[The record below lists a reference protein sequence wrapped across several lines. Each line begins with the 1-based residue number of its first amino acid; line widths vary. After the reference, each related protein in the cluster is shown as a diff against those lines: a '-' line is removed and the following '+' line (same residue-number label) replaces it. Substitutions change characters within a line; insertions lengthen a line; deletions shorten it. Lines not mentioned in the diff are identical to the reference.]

1 MDNSKEEVSSLN
13 NIHIN
18 HRERLQ
24 QQIFL
29 SNLNNMNE
37 IQMLEYILTL
47 SIPRI
52 DTNPLSHKLLDEF
65 GSLYNVLDADY
76 SSLVRIKGVG
86 KKTAMMLTS
95 LRKIMYYY
103 RESKR
108 KEKNTVLDTPAKI
121 IDFFKDFLESKL
133 NEELYMV
140 CLNGK
145 SELIRVENL
154 SSGDSNSLAISTRK
168 ISETALKY
176 NSNMVIIGHNHPQGN
191 PYPSFEDFNTTSKIV
206 EALAIFN
213 IPVIDHVI
221 VGKNEC
227 YSFASAGTLT
237 EIKNELMKSKR
248 PEMASRIMNLLKQ

>member
-1 MDNSKEEVSSLN
+1 MNNSKEEINNL
-13 NIHIN
+13 NIHAN
-18 HRERLQ
+18 HRQRLQ

-29 SNLNNMNE
+29 SNLNTMSE

-52 DTNPLSHKLLDEF
+52 DTNPLAHKLLDEF

-76 SSLVRIKGVG
+76 SSLLKVKGIG
-86 KKTAMMLTS
+86 KKTAMVLSS

-108 KEKNTVLDTPAKI
+108 KEESNVLDTPAKI
-121 IDFFKDFLESKL
+121 MDFFRDFLESKL
-133 NEELYMV
+133 NEELYMA

-145 SELIRVENL
+145 NELMKIENL
-154 SSGDSNSLAISTRK
+154 SSGDANSLSISTRK

-176 NSNMVIIGHNHPQGN
+176 NANMVIIGHNHPQGE
-191 PYPSFEDFNTTSKIV
+191 PYPSFEDFNTTSKII

-213 IPVIDHVI
+213 IPVVDHVI
-221 VGKNEC
+221 IAKNDC
-227 YSFASAGTLT
+227 YSFASSGALT

-248 PEMASRIMNLLKQ
+248 PEMANRLMNLLKK